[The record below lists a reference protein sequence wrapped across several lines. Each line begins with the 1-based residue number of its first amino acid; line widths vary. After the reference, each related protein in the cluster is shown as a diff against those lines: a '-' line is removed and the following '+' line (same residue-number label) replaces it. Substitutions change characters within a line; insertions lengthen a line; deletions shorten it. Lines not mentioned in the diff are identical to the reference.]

1 MSVYIQRRFNATI
14 AVLNNDINKLQMLML
29 TLQNIRDAENID
41 FSLQNALIAFSDVAD
56 KTLEQVQ
63 KLVKSVGLKETKPE
77 DLESDGFL
85 SSEDSE

>member
-1 MSVYIQRRFNATI
+1 MSIYIQRRFNATI

-29 TLQNIRDAENID
+29 SLPLRDAENMD

-63 KLVKSVGLKETKPE
+63 KLVRSAGLKVTDPKELETE
-77 DLESDGFL
+77 FDESEE
-85 SSEDSE
+85 SE

>member
-29 TLQNIRDAENID
+29 SLPLRDAEDID

-63 KLVKSVGLKETKPE
+63 KLVQSAGLKPTDPKELAE
-77 DLESDGFL
+77 FDESEE
-85 SSEDSE
+85 SE

>member
-29 TLQNIRDAENID
+29 SLPLRDAENMD

-63 KLVKSVGLKETKPE
+63 KLVKSAGLKVTDPKELAE
-77 DLESDGFL
+77 FDESEE
-85 SSEDSE
+85 SE